1 MEQLTLENMSFT
13 YPNSREKA
21 LDSVSFS
28 LKKGE
33 FVVLC
38 GRSGSGKSTLLSR
51 LKPTEAL
58 QGTEEGAIYFD
69 GQPLSALST
78 RESASRIGF
87 VRQSPETALVT
98 DKVWHELAFGLE
110 SLGVGSEEIRRRV
123 AETASY
129 FGIGSFFHAQTDE
142 LSGGQKQLVNLAS
155 VMVMQP
161 ELLLLD
167 EPTSRLDPI
176 AAADFFAVL
185 SKINREL
192 GITVLLSEHRAE
204 EALPLADR
212 VAVLE
217 HGKLLCIDTPTQTG
231 KLLKAQNSRMFYAMP
246 TAMRVW
252 ASTDSTLDCPVT
264 AAQGKGFL
272 DALGTQEKNAAKPL
286 CATCSLC
293 GAKSADSIT
302 EALKNVVLSAS
313 EVFFRYEKDS
323 PDVLRDF
330 SLSLGA
336 GEIVSILGGNG
347 AGKSTALRVLSG
359 REKPY
364 RGSVSHTERV
374 GLLPQDVRSLFV
386 KKSLREELF
395 ETLSKE
401 NCTREE
407 KEKRIQRVAELC
419 ELSSLF
425 ERHPFDLSGGEQ
437 QRAALAKLLLLS
449 PKILL
454 LDEPTK
460 GLDAY
465 FKRDLL
471 RLLRKLSRQ
480 GTAILTVSHDMDFC
494 AELSDRCL
502 LFFDGAIASWGTPTE
517 FFGKNSFYTT
527 AANRMARH
535 IDERVVTVADAI
547 ALAGGK
553 AEDDAE
559 FEEKNEAFAE
569 SPMEL
574 LPNDR
579 RSDERRERKD
589 CKASD
594 RQIHSATADKT
605 EKLATDESA
614 KRSSRTDKVCRFK
627 KLGGAL
633 CALTAGGLFFYAA
646 SVHDL
651 STTIGKNGV
660 SLTGEQVGFYLV
672 FFAALAGAMLLLGT
686 SEKRPEFEIQ
696 VHKGKRRLTRRTRLA
711 VAAAFLCVPL
721 TLFIAVAYVDRHS
734 YNLMS
739 FLVLAECILPFCLSF
754 EGRKPSARELT
765 VIASLCAIGVAG
777 RAAFFMLP
785 QFKPVLAV
793 TIVAGVCLGG
803 ETGFLV
809 GATTMLVSNVLFS
822 QGPWTM
828 WQMFAMGLCGLLA
841 GVLFRKGLLR
851 RTRGALSAFGAFAAI
866 VVYGGI
872 MNPASALLWG
882 GGQLSV
888 KVLAAY
894 YVSGFP
900 MDCVHAFATAFF
912 LWTCGEAMAEKLERI
927 KTKYGF

>member
-1 MEQLTLENMSFT
+1 MEQLTLKNVSFT
-13 YPNSREKA
+13 YPNAEKKA
-21 LDSVSFS
+21 LDDLSFS
-28 LKKGE
+28 IEKGE

-58 QGTEEGAIYFD
+58 QGVQEGEILLD
-69 GQPLSALST
+69 GKPISHLSV
-78 RESASRIGF
+78 RESATEIGF
-87 VRQSPETALVT
+87 VRQVPETSLVT

-110 SLGVGSEEIRRRV
+110 SLGVDREEMRRRV
-123 AETASY
+123 SETASY
-129 FGIGSFFHAQTDE
+129 FGIGSFFHAATDE

-161 ELLLLD
+161 QLLLLD

-192 GITVLLSEHRAE
+192 GITVLLSEHRTE

-212 VAVLE
+212 VAVLDE
-217 HGKLLCIDTPTQTG
+217 GKLLCFDTPTQVG
-231 KLLKAQNSRMFYAMP
+231 KKLKEQNSRTFLAMP

-252 ASTDSTLDCPVT
+252 ASTESVLPCPVT
-264 AAQGKGFL
+264 VSQGKNFL
-272 DALGTQEKNAAKPL
+272 DKIALQTQNRKKCERVSSVENQNANP
-286 CATCSLC
+286 
-293 GAKSADSIT
+293 
-302 EALKNVVLSAS
+302 VVLSTK

-330 SLSLGA
+330 SLALHA

-347 AGKSTALRVLSG
+347 VGKSTALRVLSG

-364 RGSVSHTERV
+364 RGTVLHDASV
-374 GLLPQDVRSLFV
+374 GLLPQDVRSLFAAKTV
-386 KKSLREELF
+386 RAELY
-395 ETLSKE
+395 ETLSREPIGRAQKE
-401 NCTREE
+401 E
-407 KEKRIQRVAELC
+407 RVRAVSELC
-419 ELSSLF
+419 ELSELF
-425 ERHPFDLSGGEQ
+425 DRHPFDLSGGEQ
-437 QRAALAKLLLLS
+437 QRVAIGKLLLLS

-465 FKRDLL
+465 FKREFSHLL
-471 RLLRKLSRQ
+471 KRIASQ

-494 AELSDRCL
+494 AEVSNRCL
-502 LFFDGAIASWGTPTE
+502 LFFDGAITSSGTPTE

-535 IDERVVTVADAI
+535 IDETVVTVADAI
-547 ALAGGK
+547 DLAGGTP
-553 AEDDAE
+553 
-559 FEEKNEAFAE
+559 EKV
-569 SPMEL
+569 
-574 LPNDR
+574 
-579 RSDERRERKD
+579 
-589 CKASD
+589 
-594 RQIHSATADKT
+594 
-605 EKLATDESA
+605 ESA
-614 KRSSRTDKVCRFK
+614 RIEDTSTESMTETVAVATPDEKSQKNGQPSADATKPKKIRRFK
-627 KLGGAL
+627 KIGGAL
-633 CALTAGGLFFYAA
+633 CTLTAGGMIFYAA
-646 SVHDL
+646 SHTDL
-651 STTIGKNGV
+651 QTMIGKNGV
-660 SLTGEQVGFYLV
+660 TLTAGQIGFYSV
-672 FFAALAGAMLLLGT
+672 FFAALLGALLLLGAP
-686 SEKRPEFEIQ
+686 EKRRDFAIQ
-696 VHKGKRRLTRRTRLA
+696 VPKEERRLSRRTKVA
-711 VAAAFLCVPL
+711 VAAAVLLVPL
-721 TLFIAVAYVDRHS
+721 TLFIAVMYVDRHS
-734 YNLMS
+734 YNALS
-739 FLVLAECILPFCLSF
+739 FVVLAECVLPFCLSF

-803 ETGFLV
+803 ESGFLV
-809 GATTMLVSNVLFS
+809 GATTMLVSNILFS

-841 GVLFRKGLLR
+841 GILFRKGFLR
-851 RTRGALSAFGAFAAI
+851 RNRGALSLFGAFAAI

-872 MNPASALLWG
+872 MNPASAILWG
-882 GGQLSV
+882 GGQLDA
-888 KVLAAY
+888 KIFAAY

-927 KTKYGF
+927 KIKYGF

>member
-1 MEQLTLENMSFT
+1 MEQLTLRNVSFT
-13 YPNSREKA
+13 YPNSEKKT
-21 LDSVSFS
+21 LDDLSFS
-28 LKKGE
+28 VKKGE

-58 QGTEEGAIYFD
+58 QGVQEGTILFD
-69 GQPLSALST
+69 GKPLSQLSVG
-78 RESASRIGF
+78 ESATKIGL
-87 VRQSPETALVT
+87 VRQAPETALVT

-110 SLGVGSEEIRRRV
+110 SLGVDREEMRRRV
-123 AETASY
+123 SETASY
-129 FGIGSFFHAQTDE
+129 FGIGSFFHAETDE

-161 ELLLLD
+161 QLLLLD

-192 GITVLLSEHRAE
+192 GITVLLSEHRTE

-212 VAVLE
+212 VAVLDE
-217 HGKLLCIDTPTQTG
+217 GKLLCFDTPTQVG
-231 KLLKAQNSRMFYAMP
+231 KKLKEQNSSTFLAMP

-252 ASTDSTLDCPVT
+252 ASTESVLLCPVT
-264 AAQGKGFL
+264 VSQGKEFL
-272 DALGTQEKNAAKPL
+272 DKHAIQNQRKCERIP
-286 CATCSLC
+286 
-293 GAKSADSIT
+293 SAEDRSGSP
-302 EALKNVVLSAS
+302 VVLSAN

-330 SLSLGA
+330 SLTLHA
-336 GEIVSILGGNG
+336 GEIVSMLGGNG
-347 AGKSTALRVLSG
+347 VGKSTALRVLSG
-359 REKPY
+359 REKTY
-364 RGSVSHTERV
+364 RGTVSRDGTI

-386 KKSLREELF
+386 AKTVRAELY
-395 ETLSKE
+395 ETLSREPLSCTQKE
-401 NCTREE
+401 E
-407 KEKRIQRVAELC
+407 RVRTVSELC
-419 ELSSLF
+419 ELSELF

-437 QRAALAKLLLLS
+437 QRAAIGKLLLLS

-465 FKRDLL
+465 FKREFSALL
-471 RLLRKLSRQ
+471 KRIASQ
-480 GTAILTVSHDMDFC
+480 GTTILTVSHDMDFC
-494 AELSDRCL
+494 AEVSNRCL
-502 LFFDGAIASWGTPTE
+502 LFFDGAITSSGTPTE

-535 IDERVVTVADAI
+535 IDETVVTVADAI
-547 ALAGGK
+547 ALAGGNLEK
-553 AEDDAE
+553 AEPVRVE
-559 FEEKNEAFAE
+559 GTSAE
-569 SPMEL
+569 SVTETVIEAMT
-574 LPNDR
+574 
-579 RSDERRERKD
+579 DERVSKTEQQHD
-589 CKASD
+589 D
-594 RQIHSATADKT
+594 TPKT
-605 EKLATDESA
+605 EKNRRLR
-614 KRSSRTDKVCRFK
+614 KI
-627 KLGGAL
+627 GGAL
-633 CALTAGGLFFYAA
+633 CALTAGGMVLYAA
-646 SVHDL
+646 SNTDL
-651 STTIGKNGV
+651 QTMIGKNGV
-660 SLTGEQVGFYLV
+660 TLTAGRIGFYFV
-672 FFAALAGAMLLLGT
+672 FFAALLGALLLFGVP
-686 SEKRPEFEIQ
+686 EKQRNFEIQ
-696 VHKGKRRLTRRTRLA
+696 APKESRRLSRRTKFA
-711 VAAAFLCVPL
+711 VAAAVLLVPL
-721 TLFIAVAYVDRHS
+721 TLFVAVAYVDRHS
-734 YNLMS
+734 YNALS
-739 FLVLAECILPFCLSF
+739 FIVLAECVLPFCLSF

-803 ETGFLV
+803 ESGFLV
-809 GATTMLVSNVLFS
+809 GAMTMLVSNVLFS

-841 GVLFRKGLLR
+841 GVLFRKGFLR
-851 RTRGALSAFGAFAAI
+851 RNRGALSLFGAFAAI

-872 MNPASALLWG
+872 MNPASAILWG
-882 GGQLSV
+882 GGQLGA
-888 KVLAAY
+888 KIFAAY

-927 KTKYGF
+927 KVKYGF